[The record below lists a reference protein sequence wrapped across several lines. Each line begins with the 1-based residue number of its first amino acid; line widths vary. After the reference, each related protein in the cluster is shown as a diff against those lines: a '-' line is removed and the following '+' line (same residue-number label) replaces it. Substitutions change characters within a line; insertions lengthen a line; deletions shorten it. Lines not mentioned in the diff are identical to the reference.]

1 MSRPLALHSN
11 AALRELESRAQS
23 IADIDE
29 DTLMRRAGQAAW
41 RRLLEIGPQAH
52 RVLVLCGPGNN
63 GGDGWV
69 LAKHALDS
77 GRDVRALQLNGQP
90 ARAQPAQQ
98 MAAEYRDAGGKIEIF
113 DGNLPSADIVV
124 DTLFGI
130 GCNRGLAG
138 DAALLVDAANAS
150 GIPILALDV
159 PSGVDA
165 DTGNVPGT
173 AIIAT
178 HTIQFIAAHKGL
190 ATGAALDYVGA
201 TFVAALD
208 LPAACFADV
217 PVAAEVLQPPQLL
230 RRHRDSHKGRHG
242 HVLAI
247 GGDHGMGGAIVLTA
261 EAALRSGAG
270 LVSVATRTE
279 HVSVLMTRRP
289 EAMVHAVDHTRDV
302 ATLLDRADALAL
314 GPGLGQAAW
323 GHALFDAAIATEK
336 PCVIDADG
344 LNLLADSPRPVPF
357 AVLTPHPGEAAR
369 LLGIDTVTVQS
380 DRYAAARNLADKF
393 GCAVV
398 LKGAGSLIAA
408 SGRVTRVCMLGNPG
422 MATGGMGDALTGVI
436 ATLLAQGLDAFD
448 AASIG
453 VWLHA
458 RAGDRAAVQ
467 GEVGMLASDLIAELP
482 ATLAECSA

>member
-344 LNLLADSPRPVPF
+344 LNFLADSPRPVPF

>member
-1 MSRPLALHSN
+1 
-11 AALRELESRAQS
+11 
-23 IADIDE
+23 
-29 DTLMRRAGQAAW
+29 
-41 RRLLEIGPQAH
+41 
-52 RVLVLCGPGNN
+52 
-63 GGDGWV
+63 
-69 LAKHALDS
+69 
-77 GRDVRALQLNGQP
+77 
-90 ARAQPAQQ
+90 
-98 MAAEYRDAGGKIEIF
+98 
-113 DGNLPSADIVV
+113 
-124 DTLFGI
+124 
-130 GCNRGLAG
+130 
-138 DAALLVDAANAS
+138 
-150 GIPILALDV
+150 
-159 PSGVDA
+159 
-165 DTGNVPGT
+165 
-173 AIIAT
+173 
-178 HTIQFIAAHKGL
+178 
-190 ATGAALDYVGA
+190 
-201 TFVAALD
+201 
-208 LPAACFADV
+208 
-217 PVAAEVLQPPQLL
+217 
-230 RRHRDSHKGRHG
+230 
-242 HVLAI
+242 
-247 GGDHGMGGAIVLTA
+247 MGGAIVLTA

-270 LVSVATRTE
+270 LVSVATCTE

-289 EAMVHAVDHTRDV
+289 EAMVHAVDQARDV

-369 LLGIDTVTVQS
+369 LLGVDTASVQS
-380 DRYAAARNLADKF
+380 DRYAAAQSLADKF
-393 GCAVV
+393 GCVMV

-408 SGRVTRVCMLGNPG
+408 PGRVTRVCMIGNPG

>member
-11 AALRELESRAQS
+11 AALRELESRAQA

-29 DTLMRRAGQAAW
+29 DSLMRRAGQAAW

-113 DGNLPSADIVV
+113 DGTLPSADIVV
-124 DTLFGI
+124 DALFGI

-344 LNLLADSPRPVPF
+344 LNFLADSPRPVPF

>member
-124 DTLFGI
+124 DALFGI

-138 DAALLVDAANAS
+138 DAALLVDAVNAS

-201 TFVAALD
+201 TSVAALD

-344 LNLLADSPRPVPF
+344 LNFLADSPRPVPF